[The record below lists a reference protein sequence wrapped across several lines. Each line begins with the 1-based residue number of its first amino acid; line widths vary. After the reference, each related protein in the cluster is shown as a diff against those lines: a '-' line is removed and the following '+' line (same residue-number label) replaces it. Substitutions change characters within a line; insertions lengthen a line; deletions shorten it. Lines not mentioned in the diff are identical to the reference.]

1 MVKTFVAILGAT
13 GMLSLVAVGW
23 NADTPSAPAQETEI
37 TTSAEA
43 CRAIRAAGL
52 CERDLGGKCT
62 PEQCHAAKGC
72 DPAQC
77 DPSKCPG
84 HGPAGC
90 NPALCHSTK
99 QADSAG
105 QPAHCDL
112 AKCDWANC
120 QCHGPDGCDPSKCPG
135 HGPEGCDPAKC
146 PGHGPEGCNPAL
158 CHSTKQTDSAGQPAH
173 CDPAKCDP
181 ANCPGHGPDGCDP
194 SKCPGHAAADSPA
207 ESKDRA
213 SEDAAP
219 QVRVRHGGCSRGCR
233 GHGTSQP

>member
-1 MVKTFVAILGAT
+1 MVKTLVAILGAT

-43 CRAIRAAGL
+43 CQAIRAAGL

-77 DPSKCPG
+77 DPAKCPG
-84 HGPAGC
+84 HGPEGC
-90 NPALCHSTK
+90 DPALCHSTK
-99 QADSAG
+99 QADSA
-105 QPAHCDL
+105 
-112 AKCDWANC
+112 
-120 QCHGPDGCDPSKCPG
+120 SK
-135 HGPEGCDPAKC
+135 H
-146 PGHGPEGCNPAL
+146 
-158 CHSTKQTDSAGQPAH
+158 PAH